1 MALSTAT
8 LQAQLDAIQTAL
20 ATGET
25 MIRTAEGRTTQFDVA
40 ALERQRD
47 YLVRQLKAASRGNI
61 RLGRYNTSYDREVSG
76 G

>member
-25 MIRTAEGRTTQFDVA
+25 AIRTADGRMVQYDVA

-61 RLGRYNTSYDREVSG
+61 RLCRYNTSYDREVSG